1 MRNFGQSGLP
11 DGGRK
16 GFFVCLLLA
25 LVVESVGSRGEAA
38 GVSALTAQVVSAAF
52 GVNEAQA
59 AICFLPDCMDKLED
73 LKGDPSVGPR
83 LCRRVGYSY
92 YPTGFCPAYQEQE
105 TCPHHSFYLKC
116 DAALWCRNNGYTTTE
131 CTVPEYLDEQCPNGL
146 NVYKGCKLDYERAC
160 EEENSNYVTE
170 CQDGWQLDPN
180 YLCTYS
186 PAYGLCCNICNV
198 FPYLESDIPYG
209 YVKDES
215 CYACGGVN
223 KYSIKPNPCTG
234 YQKCDDGP
242 KSGSPSCQ
250 HGDETWYK
258 ECCGY
263 ECSLESCPHG
273 TECRLE
279 ICSNRYCIT
288 GCSTNFTDYCIRP
301 VEDCSSLGYVSTSC
315 TGESLVCPYDI
326 SKLFC
331 I

>member
-16 GFFVCLLLA
+16 GFFVCLLLE

-83 LCRRVGYSY
+83 LCRRAGYSY

-146 NVYKGCKLDYERAC
+146 NVYKGCKPDYERAC
-160 EEENSNYVTE
+160 L
-170 CQDGWQLDPN
+170 W
-180 YLCTYS
+180 
-186 PAYGLCCNICNV
+186 
-198 FPYLESDIPYG
+198 
-209 YVKDES
+209 
-215 CYACGGVN
+215 
-223 KYSIKPNPCTG
+223 
-234 YQKCDDGP
+234 
-242 KSGSPSCQ
+242 
-250 HGDETWYK
+250 
-258 ECCGY
+258 
-263 ECSLESCPHG
+263 
-273 TECRLE
+273 
-279 ICSNRYCIT
+279 
-288 GCSTNFTDYCIRP
+288 
-301 VEDCSSLGYVSTSC
+301 
-315 TGESLVCPYDI
+315 LVLQYM
-326 SKLFC
+326 
-331 I
+331 